1 MMTNQR
7 TRNIFYSF
15 IFEEEEEENKKLKK
29 NKNT

>member
-7 TRNIFYSF
+7 ARNIFYSF
-15 IFEEEEEENKKLKK
+15 ILEEEDNKKLKK

>member
-15 IFEEEEEENKKLKK
+15 IFEEEEENKKLKK